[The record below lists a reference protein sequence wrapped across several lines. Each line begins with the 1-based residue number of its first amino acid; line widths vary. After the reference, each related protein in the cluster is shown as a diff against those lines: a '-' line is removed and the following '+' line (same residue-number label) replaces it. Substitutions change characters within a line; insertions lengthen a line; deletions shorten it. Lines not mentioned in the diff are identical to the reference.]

1 MGKLNTKAGNAI
13 LGAAVIDDIL
23 GIIAL
28 TVITS
33 LADPSVNVAMVFVKI
48 IGFFVFVGVG
58 GYIIHAVFQK
68 WVQGYKR
75 DLQRFVIVSFVI
87 CLLFSYCAEQFF
99 GVADI
104 TGAFFAGLI
113 ITTQLIQT
121 ILQEDLIF
129 FLIYC
134 YLRYFLQVSVS
145 RSNFRI

>member
-68 WVQGYKR
+68 
-75 DLQRFVIVSFVI
+75 
-87 CLLFSYCAEQFF
+87 
-99 GVADI
+99 
-104 TGAFFAGLI
+104 
-113 ITTQLIQT
+113 
-121 ILQEDLIF
+121 
-129 FLIYC
+129 
-134 YLRYFLQVSVS
+134 
-145 RSNFRI
+145 